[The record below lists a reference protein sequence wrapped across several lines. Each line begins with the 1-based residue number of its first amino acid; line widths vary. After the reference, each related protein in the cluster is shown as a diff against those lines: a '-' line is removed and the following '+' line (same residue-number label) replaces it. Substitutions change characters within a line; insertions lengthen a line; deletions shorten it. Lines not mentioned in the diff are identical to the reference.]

1 MVQHINRTLHPYET
15 MTSSADRHLAGDS
28 GVICMTFRL
37 FSEKKK
43 IANPVIVFVLTL
55 LLCSLGSNM
64 RLPMVLSLFWIVNAI
79 IAGLFLRKPWLH
91 TLPNYLACY
100 AGMVANDFLFS
111 GWAMAS
117 FSVNLANIIFIF
129 ITVMLLSRLPPYQT
143 GQANIRNV
151 MMILPICLLAALVS
165 GCWGA
170 IFSTGITDG
179 QVFWVT
185 LSAWTSEQFS
195 TGILLL
201 PLMLTFTLKNNYQW
215 RFSSLLPLGTVIFLL
230 MMAVMFGGPGSLSIP
245 LPGLIWCALILPLSL
260 TCLITCLIGAIEII
274 LIYMNI
280 IRVGSGF
287 IHSDLTPLVSIRL
300 GIAALALA
308 PYMVALSMDAIRK
321 LNSQLAI
328 RANYD
333 FLTRLLS
340 RAGLFDSLSSQPFI
354 RNGTLGLILLDVDF
368 FKSINDNYGH
378 DGGDQV
384 LREIGQRLNKQ
395 IQPHERLSRFG
406 GEEFALVIFGCDEAY
421 LYVRAEALRQCV
433 AATPFALSQGAIN
446 VTVSLGTAVEI
457 ADCDNSWITVMNR
470 LVTRADKNL
479 YISKRN
485 GRNKTSPAWLEIGQ
499 AGVVS
504 L

>member
-1 MVQHINRTLHPYET
+1 
-15 MTSSADRHLAGDS
+15 
-28 GVICMTFRL
+28 MTFRL
-37 FSEKKK
+37 FSEKRK
-43 IANPVIVFVLTL
+43 ITNLVILFALTL
-55 LLCSLGSNM
+55 YLCSLGSHL

-117 FSVNLANIIFIF
+117 FSVNLGNIIFIF
-129 ITVMLLSRLPPYQT
+129 ITVMFLSRLPPYQD

-151 MMILPICLLAALVS
+151 MMILPVCLLAALAS

-170 IFSTGITDG
+170 IFSTGINDG
-179 QVFWVT
+179 QAFCVAM
-185 LSAWTSEQFS
+185 SAWASEQFS

-201 PLMLTFTLKNNYQW
+201 PLMLTFTLKNDHQW
-215 RFSSLLPLGTVIFLL
+215 RLTSLLPVGSVIILL
-230 MMAVMFGGPGSLSIP
+230 MMAVMLGGPGSLAIP

-260 TCLITCLIGAIEII
+260 TCLITCLIGAAEII
-274 LIYMNI
+274 LIYMSI

-287 IHSDLTPLVSIRL
+287 IHSDITPLISIRL

-308 PYMVALSMDAIRK
+308 PYMVALSMDAIRQ

-340 RAGLFDSLSSQPFI
+340 RAGLFDSLNRQPFT
-354 RNGTLGLILLDVDF
+354 RNGTLGLILMDVDF

-384 LREIGQRLNKQ
+384 LREIGQRLSKQ

-406 GEEFALVIFGCDEAY
+406 GEEFAVVIFECDAAS
-421 LYVRAEALRQCV
+421 LYARAEELRQYV
-433 AATPFALSQGAIN
+433 AAKPFALSQGAIT
-446 VTVSLGTAVEI
+446 VTASMGTAVEI
-457 ADCDNSWITVMNR
+457 ADCDNSWITVRNR

-485 GRNKTSPAWLEIGQ
+485 GRNKTSPVWLEDNQ